1 MFRTLQAG
9 RCGRRMYKEIYD
21 FAISRGIGSAGN
33 TEKRDVAAYIE
44 LDRERAVKMNGSK
57 KYYAPKPRSTLQ
69 FPLSVKNSNI
79 YGRNVQE
86 TFREKRRRSNMKS
99 GFHA

>member
-1 MFRTLQAG
+1 
-9 RCGRRMYKEIYD
+9 MYKEIYD

-33 TEKRDVAAYIE
+33 TEKRDVAVYIE
-44 LDRERAVKMNGSK
+44 LDREGNYRVLNGSK

-86 TFREKRRRSNMKS
+86 TFREKRRRLNMKS

>member
-1 MFRTLQAG
+1 
-9 RCGRRMYKEIYD
+9 MYKEIYD

-44 LDRERAVKMNGSK
+44 LDREGNYRVLEARSK
-57 KYYAPKPRSTLQ
+57 DERKQKVLCPKTPKHLAIS
-69 FPLSVKNSNI
+69 LSVKNSNI

>member
-1 MFRTLQAG
+1 
-9 RCGRRMYKEIYD
+9 MYKEIYD

-44 LDRERAVKMNGSK
+44 LDREGNYRVLEARSK
-57 KYYAPKPRSTLQ
+57 DERKQKYYAPKPRSTLQ

>member
-1 MFRTLQAG
+1 
-9 RCGRRMYKEIYD
+9 MYKEIYD

-44 LDRERAVKMNGSK
+44 LDREEIIVFWKRAVKMNGSK
-57 KYYAPKPRSTLQ
+57 SIMPQNPEAPCNS
-69 FPLSVKNSNI
+69 LSVKNSNI

-86 TFREKRRRSNMKS
+86 TFRKNGEDQT
-99 GFHA
+99 